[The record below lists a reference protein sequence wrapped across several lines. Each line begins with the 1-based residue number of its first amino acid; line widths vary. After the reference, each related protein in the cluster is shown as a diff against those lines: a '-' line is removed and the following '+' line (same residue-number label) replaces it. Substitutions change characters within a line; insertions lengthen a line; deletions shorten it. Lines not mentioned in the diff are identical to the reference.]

1 MHHVTTKNEGE
12 QMKLSVTEATTLYKI
27 SRTTIYRNINSGKLS
42 TGSGKKIDL
51 SEMIRVFGEAKAQN
65 TESVLQGNTPT
76 VPPLQSEIVLHERI
90 KWLEVQVKTLQS
102 QLENAH
108 SLIEWFKSQIEQPQK
123 LIEHKPKKSLFNRVL
138 SALNNE

>member
-1 MHHVTTKNEGE
+1 
-12 QMKLSVTEATTLYKI
+12 MKLSVTEAATLYKI

-42 TGSGKKIDL
+42 PGSGNKIDL

-90 KWLEVQVKTLQS
+90 KWLELQVKTLQS

>member
-1 MHHVTTKNEGE
+1 
-12 QMKLSVTEATTLYKI
+12 MKLSVTEAATLYKI

-108 SLIEWFKSQIEQPQK
+108 SLIEWFKNQVERPQK

>member
-1 MHHVTTKNEGE
+1 
-12 QMKLSVTEATTLYKI
+12 MKLSVTEAATLYKI

-76 VPPLQSEIVLHERI
+76 VPPLQSEIALHERI

-123 LIEHKPKKSLFNRVL
+123 LIEHRPKKSLFNRVL

>member
-1 MHHVTTKNEGE
+1 
-12 QMKLSVTEATTLYKI
+12 MKLSVTEAATLYKI

-123 LIEHKPKKSLFNRVL
+123 LIEHRPKKSLFNRVL

>member
-1 MHHVTTKNEGE
+1 
-12 QMKLSVTEATTLYKI
+12 MKLSVTEAATLYKI

-42 TGSGKKIDL
+42 TGSGEKIDL

>member
-1 MHHVTTKNEGE
+1 
-12 QMKLSVTEATTLYKI
+12 MKLSVTEAATLYKI

-90 KWLEVQVKTLQS
+90 KWLELQVKTLQS

>member
-1 MHHVTTKNEGE
+1 
-12 QMKLSVTEATTLYKI
+12 MKLSVTEAATLYKI

>member
-1 MHHVTTKNEGE
+1 
-12 QMKLSVTEATTLYKI
+12 MKLSVTEAATLYKN

>member
-1 MHHVTTKNEGE
+1 
-12 QMKLSVTEATTLYKI
+12 MKLSVTEAATLYKI

-65 TESVLQGNTPT
+65 TESVLQGHTPT

>member
-1 MHHVTTKNEGE
+1 M
-12 QMKLSVTEATTLYKI
+12 
-27 SRTTIYRNINSGKLS
+27 
-42 TGSGKKIDL
+42 GSCLQDQAKKIGL

-76 VPPLQSEIVLHERI
+76 VPPLQSEIALHERI

-123 LIEHKPKKSLFNRVL
+123 LIEHRPKKSLFNRVL

>member
-1 MHHVTTKNEGE
+1 
-12 QMKLSVTEATTLYKI
+12 MKLSVTEAATLYKI

-76 VPPLQSEIVLHERI
+76 VPPLQSEIALHERI